1 MKPGEETEV
10 KYLDKEINPEVPPE
24 TALKWALVENGKLK
38 AEIDFLEHELEKK
51 NTAIKKFKQWQKEMT
66 AFNATKWLEEG
77 IRLVAQDDAELR
89 NKFKVLK
96 NFIKRTERY
105 KGFEESFQR
114 AYDDYCANKEE
125 YDLVFE
131 EEELTTEDNGTDKG
145 TD

>member
-1 MKPGEETEV
+1 MKSDEEDDI

-51 NTAIKKFKQWQKEMT
+51 NAAIKKFKQWQKDMT
-66 AFNATKWLEEG
+66 SFNAVKWLEEG

-89 NKFKVLK
+89 KKFKVLK

-105 KGFEESFQR
+105 KSFEESFQR
-114 AYDDYCANKEE
+114 AYDDYCANKEA

-131 EEELTTEDNGTDKG
+131 EDEEEKEENN
-145 TD
+145 